1 MLDNSKIRSTEL
13 YATLSQATKDV
24 TAIREWL
31 YASKDRI
38 DEHILENLNA
48 FDEKVKEALQNYEN
62 LSDEKL
68 NMLKELY
75 KKVVYPFDYVSDEE
89 PTMPNVNETWFKTD
103 EAKIFKFIKN
113 PQITFLQKER
123 PKERKINDIWFKP
136 MDDVNLQVGE
146 FYLCEK
152 VLKNEA
158 WINPSLPEN
167 LEPAFNQEEAPQNA
181 TLGDIW
187 KKGDEYFVYIK
198 TTSGN
203 SWTSPENP
211 SEYTPTYES
220 EEEPS
225 EAKLGEIWKK
235 GNEYLIYARVTNDT
249 AWILKSDLG
258 LDAFIWFNDMNNIS
272 YKLDFIMELI
282 DYTISQNNQ
291 RKESIINATKE
302 IDKLNA
308 DIKDL
313 KEQISQKQEQ
323 EEDATQLE
331 ELKEQKQN
339 ELVQKQNE
347 LENLTKNH
355 LLVNRGFLDNIV
367 KQLDVRNEIKNYLLK
382 NDFNQEIAKYIT
394 LATNQTITGAKD
406 FTKLPTSSTKAT
418 KDNELVN
425 LATLKEQVS
434 LLDGSGLSL
443 KNAELLA
450 LIGFNTYLDGT
461 SLLKSHSMSNNVIY
475 TNTTGGKTPIAIKI
489 QQIDNVTSQASI
501 SIYINNSLIKKINAI
516 QYTNSTNKYIPLT
529 HYKGILKPN
538 DTYKIELFN
547 IAMDKPNIEATI
559 LNVK

>member
-89 PTMPNVNETWFKTD
+89 PTMANVNETWFKTD

-258 LDAFIWFNDMNNIS
+258 LDAFIWFNEEKENINFILSLIGDLKKELVSKKMLSDALKEKVGLKGDETLNGNKTLNGNNIFNGTNTFNKALTS
-272 YKLDFIMELI
+272 
-282 DYTISQNNQ
+282 
-291 RKESIINATKE
+291 R
-302 IDKLNA
+302 A
-308 DIKDL
+308 DPTND
-313 KEQISQKQEQ
+313 
-323 EEDATQLE
+323 
-331 ELKEQKQN
+331 
-339 ELVQKQNE
+339 
-347 LENLTKNH
+347 NH
-355 LLVNRGFLDNIV
+355 LTRKWYVDYGGG
-367 KQLDVRNEIKNYLLK
+367 IKNLG
-382 NDFNQEIAKYIT
+382 
-394 LATNQTITGAKD
+394 NQTAPKIDLRQAQHFILTMTARGAIGIANWGGAGKSGTITVNNAQNITAFSAPFKFRIAQSGFSGTETFAY
-406 FTKLPTSSTKAT
+406 FCIAA
-418 KDNELVN
+418 NNIRLVR
-425 LATLKEQVS
+425 T
-434 LLDGSGLSL
+434 
-443 KNAELLA
+443 
-450 LIGFNTYLDGT
+450 
-461 SLLKSHSMSNNVIY
+461 
-475 TNTTGGKTPIAIKI
+475 
-489 QQIDNVTSQASI
+489 
-501 SIYINNSLIKKINAI
+501 
-516 QYTNSTNKYIPLT
+516 
-529 HYKGILKPN
+529 
-538 DTYKIELFN
+538 
-547 IAMDKPNIEATI
+547 
-559 LNVK
+559 

>member
-89 PTMPNVNETWFKTD
+89 PTMANVNETWFKTD

-187 KKGDEYFVYIK
+187 KKG
-198 TTSGN
+198 
-203 SWTSPENP
+203 
-211 SEYTPTYES
+211 
-220 EEEPS
+220 
-225 EAKLGEIWKK
+225 
-235 GNEYLIYARVTNDT
+235 NEYLIYARVTNDT

-258 LDAFIWFNDMNNIS
+258 LDAFIWFNEEKENIN
-272 YKLDFIMELI
+272 FILSLI
-282 DYTISQNNQ
+282 GDLK
-291 RKESIINATKE
+291 KEDEKE
-302 IDKLNA
+302 ETSKNE
-308 DIKDL
+308 IKDL
-313 KEQISQKQEQ
+313 EQNLSNKQEELENIKKQ
-323 EEDATQLE
+323 IEEALAKDPPQNVDNLNEKKTQLE
-331 ELKEQKQN
+331 QEITKMQEDLN
-339 ELVQKQNE
+339 HKQNE
-347 LENLTKNH
+347 LEQIQKDKSLVSQKMLSDALKEKVGLKGDETLNGDNIFNGTNTFNKALTSRANPTNDNH
-355 LLVNRGFLDNIV
+355 LTRKWYVDYGGG
-367 KQLDVRNEIKNYLLK
+367 IKNLGTTGSINLDLRQAQHFILTA
-382 NDFNQEIAKYIT
+382 NAGTSIGIANFGGVGKSG
-394 LATNQTITGAKD
+394 TITINNCQNVVAFNAPFK
-406 FTKLPTSSTKAT
+406 FRIA
-418 KDNELVN
+418 
-425 LATLKEQVS
+425 Q
-434 LLDGSGLSL
+434 SGFS
-443 KNAELLA
+443 
-450 LIGFNTYLDGT
+450 GT
-461 SLLKSHSMSNNVIY
+461 ETFAYFCIASNNVRLVR
-475 TNTTGGKTPIAIKI
+475 T
-489 QQIDNVTSQASI
+489 
-501 SIYINNSLIKKINAI
+501 
-516 QYTNSTNKYIPLT
+516 
-529 HYKGILKPN
+529 
-538 DTYKIELFN
+538 
-547 IAMDKPNIEATI
+547 
-559 LNVK
+559 

>member
-103 EAKIFKFIKN
+103 EAKIFKFTKN

-406 FTKLPTSSTKAT
+406 FTKLPTSSIKAT
-418 KDNELVN
+418 NDNQFVN
-425 LATLKEQVS
+425 LATLKENQ
-434 LLDGSGLSL
+434 LNL
-443 KNAELLA
+443 KDPELLA

-489 QQIDNVTSQASI
+489 QQIDNVISQASI

>member
-258 LDAFIWFNDMNNIS
+258 FDAFIWFNEEKENIN
-272 YKLDFIMELI
+272 FILSLI
-282 DYTISQNNQ
+282 GDLK
-291 RKESIINATKE
+291 KEDEKE
-302 IDKLNA
+302 ETSKNE
-308 DIKDL
+308 IKDL
-313 KEQISQKQEQ
+313 EQNLSNKQEELENIKKQ
-323 EEDATQLE
+323 IEEALAKDPPQNVDNLNEKKTQLE
-331 ELKEQKQN
+331 QEITKMQEDLN
-339 ELVQKQNE
+339 HKQNE
-347 LENLTKNH
+347 LEQIQKDKSLVSQKMLSDALKEKVGLKGDETLNGNKTLNGDNIFNGRNTFKQALTSPTNPTNDNH
-355 LLVNRGFLDNIV
+355 LTRKWYVDYGGG
-367 KQLDVRNEIKNYLLK
+367 IKNLG
-382 NDFNQEIAKYIT
+382 
-394 LATNQTITGAKD
+394 NQTAPKIDLRQAQHFILTMTAKGAIGIANWAGAGKSGTIT
-406 FTKLPTSSTKAT
+406 
-418 KDNELVN
+418 VN
-425 LATLKEQVS
+425 NAQNITAFSAPFKFRIAQ
-434 LLDGSGLSL
+434 SGFS
-443 KNAELLA
+443 
-450 LIGFNTYLDGT
+450 GT
-461 SLLKSHSMSNNVIY
+461 ETFAY
-475 TNTTGGKTPIAIKI
+475 
-489 QQIDNVTSQASI
+489 
-501 SIYINNSLIKKINAI
+501 
-516 QYTNSTNKYIPLT
+516 
-529 HYKGILKPN
+529 
-538 DTYKIELFN
+538 
-547 IAMDKPNIEATI
+547 
-559 LNVK
+559 

>member
-475 TNTTGGKTPIAIKI
+475 TNTTGEKTPIAIKI

-529 HYKGILKPN
+529 HYEGILKPN

-547 IAMDKPNIEATI
+547 IAMDKSNIEATI

>member
-89 PTMPNVNETWFKTD
+89 PTMANVNETWFKTD

-123 PKERKINDIWFKP
+123 PKKRKINDIWFKP

-152 VLKNEA
+152 VLKNKA

-220 EEEPS
+220 KEEPS

-258 LDAFIWFNDMNNIS
+258 LDAFIWFNEEKENIN
-272 YKLDFIMELI
+272 FILSLI
-282 DYTISQNNQ
+282 GDLK
-291 RKESIINATKE
+291 KEDEKE
-302 IDKLNA
+302 ETSKNE
-308 DIKDL
+308 IKDL
-313 KEQISQKQEQ
+313 EQNLSNKQKELENIKKQI
-323 EEDATQLE
+323 EEALAKDPPQNVDNLNKKKTQLE
-331 ELKEQKQN
+331 QEITKMQKDLN
-339 ELVQKQNE
+339 HKQNE
-347 LENLTKNH
+347 LEQIQKDKSLVSQKMLSDALKEKVGLKGDETLNGNKTLNGNNIFNGTNTLNGNNIFNGTNTFNQALTSRANPTNDNH
-355 LLVNRGFLDNIV
+355 LTRKWYVDYGGG
-367 KQLDVRNEIKNYLLK
+367 IKNLG
-382 NDFNQEIAKYIT
+382 
-394 LATNQTITGAKD
+394 NQTAPKIDLRQAQHFILTMTARGAIGIANWAGAGKSGTIT
-406 FTKLPTSSTKAT
+406 
-418 KDNELVN
+418 VN
-425 LATLKEQVS
+425 NAQNITAFSAPFKFRVAQ
-434 LLDGSGLSL
+434 SGFS
-443 KNAELLA
+443 
-450 LIGFNTYLDGT
+450 GT
-461 SLLKSHSMSNNVIY
+461 ETFAYFCIASNNVRLVR
-475 TNTTGGKTPIAIKI
+475 T
-489 QQIDNVTSQASI
+489 
-501 SIYINNSLIKKINAI
+501 
-516 QYTNSTNKYIPLT
+516 
-529 HYKGILKPN
+529 
-538 DTYKIELFN
+538 
-547 IAMDKPNIEATI
+547 
-559 LNVK
+559 

>member
-1 MLDNSKIRSTEL
+1 MLNNSKIRSTEL

-152 VLKNEA
+152 VLKNKA

-220 EEEPS
+220 KEEPS

-258 LDAFIWFNDMNNIS
+258 LDAFIWFNEEKENIN
-272 YKLDFIMELI
+272 FIL
-282 DYTISQNNQ
+282 S
-291 RKESIINATKE
+291 
-302 IDKLNA
+302 L
-308 DIKDL
+308 IKDKSLVSQKMLSDAL
-313 KEQISQKQEQ
+313 KEKVG
-323 EEDATQLE
+323 
-331 ELKEQKQN
+331 LKGDETLNGNKTLNGDNIFNGTNTFNQA
-339 ELVQKQNE
+339 
-347 LENLTKNH
+347 LTSRADPTNDNH
-355 LLVNRGFLDNIV
+355 LTRKWYVDYGGG
-367 KQLDVRNEIKNYLLK
+367 IKNLGTTGSINLDLRQAQHFILTA
-382 NDFNQEIAKYIT
+382 NAGTSIGIANFGGVGKSG
-394 LATNQTITGAKD
+394 TITINNCQNVVAFNAPFK
-406 FTKLPTSSTKAT
+406 FRIA
-418 KDNELVN
+418 
-425 LATLKEQVS
+425 Q
-434 LLDGSGLSL
+434 SGFS
-443 KNAELLA
+443 
-450 LIGFNTYLDGT
+450 GT
-461 SLLKSHSMSNNVIY
+461 ETFAYFCIASNNVRLVR
-475 TNTTGGKTPIAIKI
+475 T
-489 QQIDNVTSQASI
+489 
-501 SIYINNSLIKKINAI
+501 
-516 QYTNSTNKYIPLT
+516 
-529 HYKGILKPN
+529 
-538 DTYKIELFN
+538 
-547 IAMDKPNIEATI
+547 
-559 LNVK
+559 

>member
-187 KKGDEYFVYIK
+187 KKG
-198 TTSGN
+198 
-203 SWTSPENP
+203 
-211 SEYTPTYES
+211 
-220 EEEPS
+220 
-225 EAKLGEIWKK
+225 
-235 GNEYLIYARVTNDT
+235 NEYLIYARVTNDT

-258 LDAFIWFNDMNNIS
+258 FDAFIWFNEEKENIN
-272 YKLDFIMELI
+272 FILSLI
-282 DYTISQNNQ
+282 GDLK
-291 RKESIINATKE
+291 KEDEKE
-302 IDKLNA
+302 ETSKNE
-308 DIKDL
+308 IKDL
-313 KEQISQKQEQ
+313 EQNLSNKQEELENIKKQ
-323 EEDATQLE
+323 IEEALAKDPPQNVDNLNEKKTQLE
-331 ELKEQKQN
+331 QEITKMQEDLN
-339 ELVQKQNE
+339 HKQNE
-347 LENLTKNH
+347 LEQIQKDKSLVSQKMLSDALKEKVGLKGDETLNGNKTLNGDNIFNGRNTFKQALTSPTNPTNDNH
-355 LLVNRGFLDNIV
+355 LTRKWYVDYGGG
-367 KQLDVRNEIKNYLLK
+367 IKNLG
-382 NDFNQEIAKYIT
+382 
-394 LATNQTITGAKD
+394 NQTAPKIDLRQAQHFILTMTAKGAIGIANWAGAGKSGTIT
-406 FTKLPTSSTKAT
+406 
-418 KDNELVN
+418 VN
-425 LATLKEQVS
+425 NAQNITAFSAPFKFRIAQ
-434 LLDGSGLSL
+434 SGFS
-443 KNAELLA
+443 
-450 LIGFNTYLDGT
+450 GT
-461 SLLKSHSMSNNVIY
+461 ETFAYFCIASNNVRLVR
-475 TNTTGGKTPIAIKI
+475 T
-489 QQIDNVTSQASI
+489 
-501 SIYINNSLIKKINAI
+501 
-516 QYTNSTNKYIPLT
+516 
-529 HYKGILKPN
+529 
-538 DTYKIELFN
+538 
-547 IAMDKPNIEATI
+547 
-559 LNVK
+559 

>member
-1 MLDNSKIRSTEL
+1 MFDNSKIRSTEL

-258 LDAFIWFNDMNNIS
+258 FDAFIWFNEEKENIN
-272 YKLDFIMELI
+272 FILSLI
-282 DYTISQNNQ
+282 GDLK
-291 RKESIINATKE
+291 KEDEKE
-302 IDKLNA
+302 ETSKNE
-308 DIKDL
+308 IKDL
-313 KEQISQKQEQ
+313 EQNLSNKQEELENIKKQ
-323 EEDATQLE
+323 IEEALAKDPPQNVDNLNEKKTQLE
-331 ELKEQKQN
+331 QEITKMQEDLN
-339 ELVQKQNE
+339 HKQNE
-347 LENLTKNH
+347 LEQIQKDKSLVSQKMLSDALKEKVGLKGDETLNGNKTLNGDNIFNGRNTFKQALTSPTNPTNDNH
-355 LLVNRGFLDNIV
+355 LTRKWYVDYGGG
-367 KQLDVRNEIKNYLLK
+367 IKNLG
-382 NDFNQEIAKYIT
+382 
-394 LATNQTITGAKD
+394 NQTVPKIDLRQAQHFILTMTARGAIGIANWGGAGKSGTIT
-406 FTKLPTSSTKAT
+406 
-418 KDNELVN
+418 VN
-425 LATLKEQVS
+425 NAQNITAFSAPFKFRVAQ
-434 LLDGSGLSL
+434 SGFS
-443 KNAELLA
+443 
-450 LIGFNTYLDGT
+450 GT
-461 SLLKSHSMSNNVIY
+461 ETFAYFCIASNNVRLVR
-475 TNTTGGKTPIAIKI
+475 T
-489 QQIDNVTSQASI
+489 
-501 SIYINNSLIKKINAI
+501 
-516 QYTNSTNKYIPLT
+516 
-529 HYKGILKPN
+529 
-538 DTYKIELFN
+538 
-547 IAMDKPNIEATI
+547 
-559 LNVK
+559 

>member
-291 RKESIINATKE
+291 RKESIINAAKE

-382 NDFNQEIAKYIT
+382 NVFNQEIAKYVT
-394 LATNQTITGAKD
+394 LATDQNIDGIKN
-406 FTKLPTSSTKAT
+406 FTKLPTSNLQAS
-418 KDNELVN
+418 KDEEFVN
-425 LATLKEQVS
+425 LGTLKKQVPNLAGGLGVNQTWQNVS
-434 LLDGSGLSL
+434 RNFNVTYTNNTNKPIVAIFEAFLKGYNFSCSTQFLIICEPSG
-443 KNAELLA
+443 
-450 LIGFNTYLDGT
+450 DGT
-461 SLLKSHSMSNNVIY
+461 KYYGIGIIPPNEQYRISSERG
-475 TNTTGGKTPIAIKI
+475 TGFYP
-489 QQIDNVTSQASI
+489 SI
-501 SIYINNSLIKKINAI
+501 SINYFK
-516 QYTNSTNKYIPLT
+516 
-529 HYKGILKPN
+529 
-538 DTYKIELFN
+538 ELR
-547 IAMDKPNIEATI
+547 
-559 LNVK
+559 

>member
-258 LDAFIWFNDMNNIS
+258 LDAFIWFNEEKENIN
-272 YKLDFIMELI
+272 FILSLI
-282 DYTISQNNQ
+282 GDLK
-291 RKESIINATKE
+291 KEDEKE
-302 IDKLNA
+302 ETSKNE
-308 DIKDL
+308 IKDL
-313 KEQISQKQEQ
+313 EQNLSNKQEELENIKKQ
-323 EEDATQLE
+323 IEEALAKDPPQNVDNLNEKKTQLE
-331 ELKEQKQN
+331 QEITKMQEDLN
-339 ELVQKQNE
+339 HKQNE
-347 LENLTKNH
+347 LEQIQKDKSLVSQKMLSDALKEKVGLKGDETLNGNKTLNGDNIFNGANTFNQALTCGADPTNDNH
-355 LLVNRGFLDNIV
+355 LTRKSYVDYGGGIRNLGTTGSINLDLRQAQHFILTMTARGAIG
-367 KQLDVRNEIKNYLLK
+367 
-382 NDFNQEIAKYIT
+382 IANWAGAGKSG
-394 LATNQTITGAKD
+394 TIT
-406 FTKLPTSSTKAT
+406 
-418 KDNELVN
+418 VN
-425 LATLKEQVS
+425 NAQNITAFSAPFKFRIAQ
-434 LLDGSGLSL
+434 SGFS
-443 KNAELLA
+443 
-450 LIGFNTYLDGT
+450 GT
-461 SLLKSHSMSNNVIY
+461 ETFAYFCIASNNVRLVR
-475 TNTTGGKTPIAIKI
+475 T
-489 QQIDNVTSQASI
+489 
-501 SIYINNSLIKKINAI
+501 
-516 QYTNSTNKYIPLT
+516 
-529 HYKGILKPN
+529 
-538 DTYKIELFN
+538 
-547 IAMDKPNIEATI
+547 
-559 LNVK
+559 

>member
-89 PTMPNVNETWFKTD
+89 PTMANVNETWFKTD

-181 TLGDIW
+181 TLG
-187 KKGDEYFVYIK
+187 
-198 TTSGN
+198 
-203 SWTSPENP
+203 
-211 SEYTPTYES
+211 
-220 EEEPS
+220 
-225 EAKLGEIWKK
+225 EIWKK

-258 LDAFIWFNDMNNIS
+258 LDAFIWFNEEKENIN
-272 YKLDFIMELI
+272 FILSLI
-282 DYTISQNNQ
+282 GDLK
-291 RKESIINATKE
+291 KEDEKE
-302 IDKLNA
+302 ETSKNE
-308 DIKDL
+308 IKDL
-313 KEQISQKQEQ
+313 EQNLSNKQEELENIKKQ
-323 EEDATQLE
+323 IEEALAKDPPQNVDNLNEKKTQLE
-331 ELKEQKQN
+331 QEITKMQEDLN
-339 ELVQKQNE
+339 HKQNE
-347 LENLTKNH
+347 LEQIQKDKSLVSQKMLSDALKEKVGLKGDETLNGNKTLNGDNIFNGTNTFNQALTSRADPTNDNH
-355 LLVNRGFLDNIV
+355 LTRKWYVDYGGG
-367 KQLDVRNEIKNYLLK
+367 IKNLG
-382 NDFNQEIAKYIT
+382 
-394 LATNQTITGAKD
+394 NQTAPKIDLRQAQHFILTMTAKGAIGIANWAGAGKSGTIT
-406 FTKLPTSSTKAT
+406 
-418 KDNELVN
+418 VN
-425 LATLKEQVS
+425 NAQNITAFSAPFKFRIAQ
-434 LLDGSGLSL
+434 SGFS
-443 KNAELLA
+443 
-450 LIGFNTYLDGT
+450 GT
-461 SLLKSHSMSNNVIY
+461 ETFAYFCIASNNVRLVR
-475 TNTTGGKTPIAIKI
+475 T
-489 QQIDNVTSQASI
+489 
-501 SIYINNSLIKKINAI
+501 
-516 QYTNSTNKYIPLT
+516 
-529 HYKGILKPN
+529 
-538 DTYKIELFN
+538 
-547 IAMDKPNIEATI
+547 
-559 LNVK
+559 

>member
-1 MLDNSKIRSTEL
+1 MFDNSKIRSTEL

-75 KKVVYPFDYVSDEE
+75 KKVVYPFDYASDEE
-89 PTMPNVNETWFKTD
+89 PTMANVNETWFKTD

-258 LDAFIWFNDMNNIS
+258 LDAFIWFNEEKENIN
-272 YKLDFIMELI
+272 FILSLI
-282 DYTISQNNQ
+282 GDLK
-291 RKESIINATKE
+291 KEDEKE
-302 IDKLNA
+302 ETSKNE
-308 DIKDL
+308 IKDL
-313 KEQISQKQEQ
+313 EQNLSNKQEELENIKKQ
-323 EEDATQLE
+323 IEEALAKDPPQNVDNLNEKKTQLE
-331 ELKEQKQN
+331 QEITKMQEDLN
-339 ELVQKQNE
+339 HKQNE
-347 LENLTKNH
+347 LEQIQKDKSLVSQKMLSDALKEKVGLKGNETLNGNKTLNGNNIFNGTNTFNKALTSRANPTNDNH
-355 LLVNRGFLDNIV
+355 LTRKWYVDYGGGI
-367 KQLDVRNEIKNYLLK
+367 RNLG
-382 NDFNQEIAKYIT
+382 
-394 LATNQTITGAKD
+394 NQTAPKIDLRQAQHFILTMTAKGAIGIANWAGAGKSGTIT
-406 FTKLPTSSTKAT
+406 
-418 KDNELVN
+418 VN
-425 LATLKEQVS
+425 NAQNITAFSAPFKFRIAQ
-434 LLDGSGLSL
+434 SG
-443 KNAELLA
+443 
-450 LIGFNTYLDGT
+450 FRGT
-461 SLLKSHSMSNNVIY
+461 ETFAYFCIAANNVRLVR
-475 TNTTGGKTPIAIKI
+475 T
-489 QQIDNVTSQASI
+489 
-501 SIYINNSLIKKINAI
+501 
-516 QYTNSTNKYIPLT
+516 
-529 HYKGILKPN
+529 
-538 DTYKIELFN
+538 
-547 IAMDKPNIEATI
+547 
-559 LNVK
+559 

>member
-62 LSDEKL
+62 LSNEKL

-382 NDFNQEIAKYIT
+382 NVFNQEIAKYVT
-394 LATNQTITGAKD
+394 LATDQNIDGIKN
-406 FTKLPTSSTKAT
+406 FTKLPTSNLQAS
-418 KDNELVN
+418 KDEEFVN
-425 LATLKEQVS
+425 LGTLKKQVPNLAGGLGVNQTWQNVS
-434 LLDGSGLSL
+434 RNFNVTYTNNTNKPIVAIFEAFLKGYNFSCSTQFLIICEPSG
-443 KNAELLA
+443 
-450 LIGFNTYLDGT
+450 DGT
-461 SLLKSHSMSNNVIY
+461 KYYGIGIIPPNEQYRISSERGTVLY
-475 TNTTGGKTPIAIKI
+475 P
-489 QQIDNVTSQASI
+489 SI
-501 SIYINNSLIKKINAI
+501 SINYFK
-516 QYTNSTNKYIPLT
+516 
-529 HYKGILKPN
+529 
-538 DTYKIELFN
+538 ELR
-547 IAMDKPNIEATI
+547 
-559 LNVK
+559 

>member
-181 TLGDIW
+181 TLG
-187 KKGDEYFVYIK
+187 
-198 TTSGN
+198 
-203 SWTSPENP
+203 
-211 SEYTPTYES
+211 
-220 EEEPS
+220 
-225 EAKLGEIWKK
+225 EIWKK

-258 LDAFIWFNDMNNIS
+258 LDAFIWFNEEKENIN
-272 YKLDFIMELI
+272 FILSLI
-282 DYTISQNNQ
+282 GDLK
-291 RKESIINATKE
+291 KEDEKE
-302 IDKLNA
+302 ETSKNE
-308 DIKDL
+308 IKDL
-313 KEQISQKQEQ
+313 EQNLSNKQEELENIKKQ
-323 EEDATQLE
+323 IEEALAKDPPQNVDNLNEKKTQLE
-331 ELKEQKQN
+331 QEITKMQEDLN
-339 ELVQKQNE
+339 HKQNE
-347 LENLTKNH
+347 LEQIQKDKSLVSQKMLSDALKEKVGLKGDETLNGNKTLNGDNIFNGTNTFNQALTSRADPTNDNH
-355 LLVNRGFLDNIV
+355 LTRKWYVDYGGG
-367 KQLDVRNEIKNYLLK
+367 IKNLGTTGSINLDLRQAQHFILTA
-382 NDFNQEIAKYIT
+382 NAGTSIGIANFGGVGKSG
-394 LATNQTITGAKD
+394 TITINNCQNVVAFNAPFK
-406 FTKLPTSSTKAT
+406 FRIA
-418 KDNELVN
+418 
-425 LATLKEQVS
+425 Q
-434 LLDGSGLSL
+434 SGFS
-443 KNAELLA
+443 
-450 LIGFNTYLDGT
+450 GT
-461 SLLKSHSMSNNVIY
+461 ETFAYFCIASNNVRLVR
-475 TNTTGGKTPIAIKI
+475 T
-489 QQIDNVTSQASI
+489 
-501 SIYINNSLIKKINAI
+501 
-516 QYTNSTNKYIPLT
+516 
-529 HYKGILKPN
+529 
-538 DTYKIELFN
+538 
-547 IAMDKPNIEATI
+547 
-559 LNVK
+559 

>member
-68 NMLKELY
+68 NMLKKLY

-89 PTMPNVNETWFKTD
+89 PTMANVNETWFKTD

-258 LDAFIWFNDMNNIS
+258 LDAFIWFNEEKENINFILSLIRDLKLEQIQKDKSLVSRKMLSDALKEKVGLKGDETLNGNKTLNGNNIFNGTNTFN
-272 YKLDFIMELI
+272 K
-282 DYTISQNNQ
+282 
-291 RKESIINATKE
+291 A
-302 IDKLNA
+302 
-308 DIKDL
+308 
-313 KEQISQKQEQ
+313 
-323 EEDATQLE
+323 
-331 ELKEQKQN
+331 
-339 ELVQKQNE
+339 
-347 LENLTKNH
+347 LTSGANPTNDNH
-355 LLVNRGFLDNIV
+355 LTRKWYVDYGGG
-367 KQLDVRNEIKNYLLK
+367 IKNLG
-382 NDFNQEIAKYIT
+382 
-394 LATNQTITGAKD
+394 NQTAPKIDLRQAQHFILTMTAKGAIGIANWAGAGKSGTIT
-406 FTKLPTSSTKAT
+406 
-418 KDNELVN
+418 VN
-425 LATLKEQVS
+425 NAQNITAFSAPFKFRIAQ
-434 LLDGSGLSL
+434 SGFS
-443 KNAELLA
+443 
-450 LIGFNTYLDGT
+450 GT
-461 SLLKSHSMSNNVIY
+461 ETFAYFCIAANNVRLVR
-475 TNTTGGKTPIAIKI
+475 T
-489 QQIDNVTSQASI
+489 
-501 SIYINNSLIKKINAI
+501 
-516 QYTNSTNKYIPLT
+516 
-529 HYKGILKPN
+529 
-538 DTYKIELFN
+538 
-547 IAMDKPNIEATI
+547 
-559 LNVK
+559 

>member
-181 TLGDIW
+181 TLG
-187 KKGDEYFVYIK
+187 
-198 TTSGN
+198 
-203 SWTSPENP
+203 
-211 SEYTPTYES
+211 
-220 EEEPS
+220 
-225 EAKLGEIWKK
+225 EIWKK

-258 LDAFIWFNDMNNIS
+258 LDAFIWFNEEKENIN
-272 YKLDFIMELI
+272 FILSLI
-282 DYTISQNNQ
+282 GDLK
-291 RKESIINATKE
+291 KEDEKE
-302 IDKLNA
+302 ETSKNE
-308 DIKDL
+308 IKDL
-313 KEQISQKQEQ
+313 EQNLSNKQEELENIKKQ
-323 EEDATQLE
+323 IEEALAKDPPQNVDNLNEKKTQLE
-331 ELKEQKQN
+331 QEITKMQEDLN
-339 ELVQKQNE
+339 HKQNE
-347 LENLTKNH
+347 LEQIQKDKSLVSQKMLSDALKEKVGLKGDETLNGNKTLNGNNIFNGTNTFNQALTSRADPTNDNH
-355 LLVNRGFLDNIV
+355 LTRKWYVDYGGG
-367 KQLDVRNEIKNYLLK
+367 IKNLGTTGSINLDLRQAQHFILTA
-382 NDFNQEIAKYIT
+382 NARTSIGIANFGGVGKSG
-394 LATNQTITGAKD
+394 TITINNCQNVVAFNAPFK
-406 FTKLPTSSTKAT
+406 FRIA
-418 KDNELVN
+418 
-425 LATLKEQVS
+425 Q
-434 LLDGSGLSL
+434 SGFS
-443 KNAELLA
+443 
-450 LIGFNTYLDGT
+450 GT
-461 SLLKSHSMSNNVIY
+461 ETFAYFCIASNNVRLVR
-475 TNTTGGKTPIAIKI
+475 T
-489 QQIDNVTSQASI
+489 
-501 SIYINNSLIKKINAI
+501 
-516 QYTNSTNKYIPLT
+516 
-529 HYKGILKPN
+529 
-538 DTYKIELFN
+538 
-547 IAMDKPNIEATI
+547 
-559 LNVK
+559 

>member
-258 LDAFIWFNDMNNIS
+258 FDAFIWFNEEKENIN
-272 YKLDFIMELI
+272 FILSLI
-282 DYTISQNNQ
+282 GDLK
-291 RKESIINATKE
+291 KEDEKE
-302 IDKLNA
+302 ETSKNE
-308 DIKDL
+308 IKDL
-313 KEQISQKQEQ
+313 EQNLSNKQEELENIKKQ
-323 EEDATQLE
+323 IEEALAKDPPQNVDNLNEKKTQLE
-331 ELKEQKQN
+331 QEITKMQEDLN
-339 ELVQKQNE
+339 HKQNE
-347 LENLTKNH
+347 LEQIQKDKSLVSQKMLSDALKEKVGLKGDETLNGNKTLNGDNIFNGRNTFKQALTSPTNPTNDNH
-355 LLVNRGFLDNIV
+355 LTRKWYVDYGGG
-367 KQLDVRNEIKNYLLK
+367 IKNLG
-382 NDFNQEIAKYIT
+382 
-394 LATNQTITGAKD
+394 NQTAPKIDLRQAQHFILTMTAKGAIGIANWAGAGKSGTIT
-406 FTKLPTSSTKAT
+406 
-418 KDNELVN
+418 VN
-425 LATLKEQVS
+425 NAQNITAFSAPFKFRIAQ
-434 LLDGSGLSL
+434 SGFS
-443 KNAELLA
+443 
-450 LIGFNTYLDGT
+450 GT
-461 SLLKSHSMSNNVIY
+461 ETFAYFCIASNNVRLVR
-475 TNTTGGKTPIAIKI
+475 T
-489 QQIDNVTSQASI
+489 
-501 SIYINNSLIKKINAI
+501 
-516 QYTNSTNKYIPLT
+516 
-529 HYKGILKPN
+529 
-538 DTYKIELFN
+538 
-547 IAMDKPNIEATI
+547 
-559 LNVK
+559 

>member
-1 MLDNSKIRSTEL
+1 MLDSSKIRSTEL

-38 DEHILENLNA
+38 DEHILENLNS
-48 FDEKVKEALQNYEN
+48 FDEKVKEALQSYEN

-75 KKVVYPFDYVSDEE
+75 KKVVYPFDYVGDEE
-89 PTMPNVNETWFKTD
+89 PLMPNVDETWFKTD

-123 PKERKINDIWFKP
+123 PLERKINDIWFKP
-136 MDDVNLQVGE
+136 TNDNNLQVGE

-158 WINPSLPEN
+158 WINPALPEN

-187 KKGDEYFVYIK
+187 KKTSTNEYFVYIK

-249 AWILKSDLG
+249 AWILKDNLG
-258 LDAFIWFNDMNNIS
+258 LDAFVWFNDMNNIS
-272 YKLDFIMELI
+272 YKIDFIMELI

-291 RKESIINATKE
+291 RKESIINVTKE

-323 EEDATQLE
+323 EEDTTQLE

-339 ELVQKQNE
+339 ELV
-347 LENLTKNH
+347 
-355 LLVNRGFLDNIV
+355 
-367 KQLDVRNEIKNYLLK
+367 
-382 NDFNQEIAKYIT
+382 
-394 LATNQTITGAKD
+394 
-406 FTKLPTSSTKAT
+406 
-418 KDNELVN
+418 
-425 LATLKEQVS
+425 
-434 LLDGSGLSL
+434 
-443 KNAELLA
+443 
-450 LIGFNTYLDGT
+450 
-461 SLLKSHSMSNNVIY
+461 
-475 TNTTGGKTPIAIKI
+475 
-489 QQIDNVTSQASI
+489 
-501 SIYINNSLIKKINAI
+501 
-516 QYTNSTNKYIPLT
+516 
-529 HYKGILKPN
+529 
-538 DTYKIELFN
+538 
-547 IAMDKPNIEATI
+547 
-559 LNVK
+559 

>member
-1 MLDNSKIRSTEL
+1 MLNNSKIRSTEL

-152 VLKNEA
+152 VLKNKA

-220 EEEPS
+220 KEEPS

-258 LDAFIWFNDMNNIS
+258 LDAFIWFNEEKENIN
-272 YKLDFIMELI
+272 FIL
-282 DYTISQNNQ
+282 S
-291 RKESIINATKE
+291 
-302 IDKLNA
+302 L
-308 DIKDL
+308 IKDKSLVSQKMLSDAL
-313 KEQISQKQEQ
+313 KEKVG
-323 EEDATQLE
+323 
-331 ELKEQKQN
+331 LKGDETLNGNKTLNGDNIFNGTNTFNQA
-339 ELVQKQNE
+339 
-347 LENLTKNH
+347 LTSRADPTNDNH
-355 LLVNRGFLDNIV
+355 LTRKWYVDYGGG
-367 KQLDVRNEIKNYLLK
+367 IKNLG
-382 NDFNQEIAKYIT
+382 
-394 LATNQTITGAKD
+394 NQTAPKIDLRQAQHFILTMKARGAIGIANWGGAGKSGTIT
-406 FTKLPTSSTKAT
+406 
-418 KDNELVN
+418 VN
-425 LATLKEQVS
+425 NAQNITAFSAPFKFRIAQ
-434 LLDGSGLSL
+434 SGFS
-443 KNAELLA
+443 
-450 LIGFNTYLDGT
+450 GT
-461 SLLKSHSMSNNVIY
+461 ETFAYFCIASNNVRLVR
-475 TNTTGGKTPIAIKI
+475 T
-489 QQIDNVTSQASI
+489 
-501 SIYINNSLIKKINAI
+501 
-516 QYTNSTNKYIPLT
+516 
-529 HYKGILKPN
+529 
-538 DTYKIELFN
+538 
-547 IAMDKPNIEATI
+547 
-559 LNVK
+559 